1 MIEHLDHR
9 VHGENGESLSVL
21 SVPPL
26 RDLCVK
32 LLAFPHRSRADL
44 RALHTEF
51 TESVPISMIEHLDHR
66 GHGENGESLS
76 VLSVPPLRG
85 LCAKLFAFPP
95 LSKEF
100 MNNPG

>member
-1 MIEHLDHR
+1 MKALAKGNCRAFHTEFTESVPISMIEHLDHR

-21 SVPPL
+21 SVPQFC
-26 RDLCVK
+26 D
-32 LLAFPHRSRADL
+32 
-44 RALHTEF
+44 
-51 TESVPISMIEHLDHR
+51 
-66 GHGENGESLS
+66 
-76 VLSVPPLRG
+76 